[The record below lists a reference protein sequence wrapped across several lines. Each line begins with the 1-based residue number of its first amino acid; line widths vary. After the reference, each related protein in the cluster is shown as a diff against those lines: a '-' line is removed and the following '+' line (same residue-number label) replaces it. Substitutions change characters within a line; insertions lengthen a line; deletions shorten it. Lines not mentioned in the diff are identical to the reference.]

1 MFKIILPDQST
12 VPLLPDQ
19 DGEVS
24 GDFSHPVFQQNGV
37 VDLLGQD
44 DASAELT
51 ARHYDLQWNREI
63 DFLSFLKGNPE
74 VLRYMPSGQL
84 GWPELI
90 GRIRAQAKDR
100 RTLVYDAACGY
111 GGLFTQLFAA
121 PIPQGLGYLGAD
133 IHANL
138 ADIERPDGAS
148 HARAHFVRWDISRPL
163 PIVEKFDYVI
173 CRNALMHTADPKVTL
188 RSLMESVAPGGT
200 IAVSVYARKA
210 LLREMLDD
218 ALRERITK
226 MSSKDAFSLAHQFSC
241 LGRDLQ
247 QSIGSIMIKEDLP
260 FFGMRAG
267 QYGIQEF
274 IYQYMLKCWYNQI
287 FGEKYSDIVN
297 FDWYHPPYAH
307 RFAKNEIL
315 DLFQELGLHVVREE
329 SIPAQH
335 YVEASRV
342 GCQTE

>member
-1 MFKIILPDQST
+1 MFKIVLPSRST
-12 VPLLPDQ
+12 IPLLDQ
-19 DGEVS
+19 DGKVS
-24 GDFSHPVFQQNGV
+24 EDFGYPVFQKDGV
-37 VDLLGQD
+37 VDLLGRD
-44 DASAELT
+44 DTAAELT

-74 VLRYMPSGQL
+74 ALRYMPSGQL

-100 RTLVYDAACGY
+100 PILVYDAACGY
-111 GGLFTQLFAA
+111 GGLFTELFAA
-121 PIPQGLGYLGAD
+121 PIPEGLAYLGAD

-138 ADIERPDGAS
+138 ADIKRPDGVSQAK
-148 HARAHFVRWDISRPL
+148 ARFVRWDISKPL
-163 PIVEKFDYVI
+163 PIAEKFDYVI
-173 CRNALMHTADPKVTL
+173 CRNALMHTADPKATL
-188 RSLMESVAPGGT
+188 RSLAESLAPRGN

-226 MSSKDAFSLAHQFSC
+226 MSSNDAFALAHQFSC

-247 QSIGSIMIKEDLP
+247 QSLGSIVIKEDLP

-274 IYQYMLKCWYNQI
+274 VYQYILKCWYNQI
-287 FGEKYSDIVN
+287 FGEKYSDVVN
-297 FDWYHPPYAH
+297 FDWYHPPHAH
-307 RFAKNEIL
+307 RFTKDEIL
-315 DLFQELGLHVVREE
+315 DLFGELGLHVVRED
-329 SIPAQH
+329 SMPAQH
-335 YVEASRV
+335 YVEASSD
-342 GCQTE
+342 